1 MTLPEILLIAT
12 TFAALA
18 AGCSGTESVRQDS
31 GAAAI
36 SRVIVFGD
44 SLSDSGAAHALTG
57 RMLAEKFSG
66 AFAFPAP
73 ASAYPRGHWSN
84 GPTAVSHFAT
94 LLPAPID
101 NYALGGA
108 TTGRALYD
116 SAAGTPP
123 LFDRWFAKDGGGV
136 QGQIARYLA
145 DRMQA
150 AARPERNALFV
161 IFASWNDYFR
171 FSDYKLPGTPVDVA
185 DQAVANLRTA
195 FESLHGAGAKRFLF
209 VNSPSAPVLGKLQDN
224 VRFDQFKRRFNG
236 GLAALAAELATAH
249 RDVEITLFD
258 AYAADRAILAE
269 AAKYGFSTADTPCQP
284 VFSVPRPPPPPCT
297 DPDRHYYWDELH
309 PSARAHQLLGI
320 EMFGLYR

>member
-1 MTLPEILLIAT
+1 MTLPKILLIAT

-18 AGCSGTESVRQDS
+18 AGCSGTESVRRDAS
-31 GAAAI
+31 AAAI

-44 SLSDSGAAHALTG
+44 SLSDGGAAHALTAH
-57 RMLAEKFSG
+57 MLAEKFSG

-94 LLPAPID
+94 LLPAPLD

-116 SAAGTPP
+116 TRPGTPP
-123 LFDRWFAKDGGGV
+123 LFDRWFADGGGV
-136 QGQIARYLA
+136 QGQIARHLD

-150 AARPERNALFV
+150 ARRPDTQALYV

-171 FSDYKLPGTPVDVA
+171 FSAYKLPGTHLEVA
-185 DQAVANLRTA
+185 DAAVLNVRTA
-195 FESLHGAGAKRFLF
+195 FETLQRAGAKRFLF

-224 VRFDQFKRRFNG
+224 VRFDEFKRRFNS
-236 GLAALAAELATAH
+236 GLAALTAELKTAH
-249 RDVEITLFD
+249 RDVEIKLFD
-258 AYAADRAILAE
+258 AYAADRAILAD
-269 AAKYGFSTADTPCQP
+269 AAKHGFNTIDTPCQP
-284 VFSVPRPPPPPCT
+284 VFSVPAPPPPPPCA

-309 PSARAHQLLGI
+309 PTTRAHQLLGH
-320 EMFGLYR
+320 EMSKLYR